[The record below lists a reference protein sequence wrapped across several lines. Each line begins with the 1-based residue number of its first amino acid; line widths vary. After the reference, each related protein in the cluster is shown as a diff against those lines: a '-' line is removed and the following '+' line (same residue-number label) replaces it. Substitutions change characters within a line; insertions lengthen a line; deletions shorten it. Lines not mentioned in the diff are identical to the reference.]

1 MAETRAAGTIYDLGY
16 QSYSGERLGRANA
29 MWRLL
34 QYSFRAA
41 FGIGRGQ
48 RARLVPSIILLVV
61 FIPVVAMLGV
71 ASLTGQLE
79 MINFAQYLEFTA
91 FLVALFAASQAPEL
105 VVPDRKNGVLALYLS
120 RPLRGTDYALAKL
133 GAIVLAMLVL
143 TLVPQFAMWIGRVVL
158 PPDAWAAFKIE
169 YPKLLPIIGGTLG
182 TALYMGSVG
191 LAIASFCSRRAF
203 ANAGIIAYFLLLPAA
218 VSIIHRLATGDAKR
232 YIVLAHP
239 VWLLTGFT
247 NWLFDIEAQRRS
259 AIGRAEL
266 PGSAYLWTL
275 LGISAVF
282 TALLLWRYRRS
293 ET

>member
-1 MAETRAAGTIYDLGY
+1 MSEARAAGTIYDLGY
-16 QSYSGERLGRANA
+16 QGYAGERLGRSNA

-48 RARLVPSIILLVV
+48 RARLVPFIILLVV
-61 FIPVVAMLGV
+61 FIPVIGQIAI
-71 ASLTGQLE
+71 ASLSGRLE
-79 MINFAQYLEFTA
+79 MINFAQYFEFTA
-91 FLVALFAASQAPEL
+91 FLVALFTAAQAPEL

-143 TLVPQFAMWIGRVVL
+143 TLVPQLALWIGRVVL
-158 PPDAWAAFKIE
+158 PPDAWVAFKLE
-169 YPKLLPIIGGTLG
+169 YPKLLPIVGGTLG
-182 TALYMGSVG
+182 TALYMGSIG

-203 ANAGIIAYFLLLPAA
+203 ANAAIIAYFLLFPAA
-218 VSIIHRLATGDAKR
+218 VSIIHRLVTGDAKR
-232 YIVLAHP
+232 FIVLAHP
-239 VWLLTGFT
+239 VWLLTGFS
-247 NWLFDIEAQRRS
+247 NWLFDIEAKRRT

-266 PGSAYLWTL
+266 PGTAYLWTMI
-275 LGISAVF
+275 GVAAFF

>member
-1 MAETRAAGTIYDLGY
+1 MAETRAAGTIFDLGY
-16 QSYSGERLGRANA
+16 QRYGGERLGRANA
-29 MWRLL
+29 IWQLL

-48 RARLVPSIILLVV
+48 RARLVPFIILLIV
-61 FIPVVAMLGV
+61 FIPVIVQIGIAGV
-71 ASLTGQLE
+71 TGRVE

-91 FLVALFAASQAPEL
+91 FLVALFTASQAPEL
-105 VVPDRKNGVLALYLS
+105 VVPDRTHGVLSLYLS

-133 GAIVLAMLVL
+133 AAIVLAMLVL
-143 TLVPQFAMWIGRVVL
+143 TLVPQLALFIGRVVI
-158 PPDAWAAFKIE
+158 PPDAWAAFKLE
-169 YPKLLPIIGGTLG
+169 YTKLLPIIGGTLG
-182 TALYMGSVG
+182 TALYMGAIG
-191 LAIASFCSRRAF
+191 LAIASFSSRRAL

-218 VSIIHRLATGDAKR
+218 VSIIHRLSTGEAKR

-247 NWLFDIEAQRRS
+247 NWLFDIDAQRRS

-266 PGSAYLWTL
+266 PGTAYLWTI
-275 LGISAVF
+275 LGVSAFF